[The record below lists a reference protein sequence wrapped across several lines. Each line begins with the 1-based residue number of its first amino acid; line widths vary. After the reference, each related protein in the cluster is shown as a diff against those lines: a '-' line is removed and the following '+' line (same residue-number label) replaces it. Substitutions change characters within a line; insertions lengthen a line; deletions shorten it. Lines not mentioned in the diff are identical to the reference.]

1 MLLHSY
7 LALQPTQIAVASF
20 EMVKPGRFS
29 GGTNEIPFEVKLQP
43 LNGKVLYETY
53 HGVYITIQVS
63 LVEFIIFL
71 HLKNNTS
78 LQYMIKVEMKRS
90 VLNRDLMK
98 GIEFVVEVPVS

>member
-1 MLLHSY
+1 MLFHSY

-29 GGTNEIPFEVKLQP
+29 AGINEIPFEVKLQP

-63 LVEFIIFL
+63 LVELIHFFTL
-71 HLKNNTS
+71 EK
-78 LQYMIKVEMKRS
+78 
-90 VLNRDLMK
+90 
-98 GIEFVVEVPVS
+98 